1 MSNKYVSQAIYHTL
15 QTTKMNFEKAVRM
28 TSFQTTVSV
37 RFSLQVCPSIACEQQ
52 THFRWRCDDRKCV
65 CCSQASPS
73 MSPIVFA
80 FHVLSGYFYASLVC
94 WQFTGL
100 PNDWSLLNFV
110 TQLFVTGLC
119 KRASVRTPTYFIHC
133 ERGELATQVAQG
145 PSYLLCGELAKQ
157 IAQAPSWLHC
167 VKSENI
173 RACDLT

>member
-15 QTTKMNFEKAVRM
+15 QTTKMNIEKIVKM

-37 RFSLQVCPSIACEQQ
+37 RFSLLQVCPSIACEQQ

-110 TQLFVTGLC
+110 TQLFLTGLC
-119 KRASVRTPTYFIHC
+119 KRASVRTPTYFIHG
-133 ERGELATQVAQG
+133 ERGELATQVALA
-145 PSYLLCGELAKQ
+145 PSY
-157 IAQAPSWLHC
+157 LHC

>member
-15 QTTKMNFEKAVRM
+15 QTTKMNIEKIVKM

-37 RFSLQVCPSIACEQQ
+37 RFSLLQVCPSIACEQQ
-52 THFRWRCDDRKCV
+52 THFRSSHLPREATTGN
-65 CCSQASPS
+65 ASAVRRLVHPCLLL
-73 MSPIVFA
+73 VFA

-110 TQLFVTGLC
+110 TQLFLTGLC
-119 KRASVRTPTYFIHC
+119 KRASVRTPTYFIHG
-133 ERGELATQVAQG
+133 ERGELATQVALA
-145 PSYLLCGELAKQ
+145 PSY
-157 IAQAPSWLHC
+157 LHC